1 MCPRRTSWRCTTQFT
16 RPDPSGA
23 PGALQR
29 GTALNGLDY
38 TIIALYFILVIG
50 MGFVY
55 RKRASQNLDAY
66 FLGGKRIPWLWLAMS
81 GSVSNFDIT
90 GTMWIVSMLF
100 LMGMRSMW
108 IHWMWGWMMGAF
120 FLAFMGKW
128 VRRSNVMTG
137 AEWMLTRFGQGAGGQ
152 AARLAAALIAVVTM
166 CGMIGYDFQGIGK
179 FAYEFFPVFPP
190 HTLALLIM
198 GITTFYVLLGGLFSV
213 VITDVIQTVFVTVAA
228 LLIAVVAYVQLSPD
242 ALRAAL
248 PPGWISLA
256 PSWRIETYSGG
267 GHGAYDMFGL
277 LVVTWVVKGMLLNA
291 GGPGGMYELQRFL
304 AARDAR
310 DAAKI
315 GAAWSGFMVVRW
327 GMAMGI
333 TLLALAG
340 LGLTDVADSETIM
353 PRVLR
358 DYIPAGAKGLVLA
371 GLLAAF
377 MSTFSSTVNSGASY
391 LIRDF
396 WQPFLRPRS
405 DERHLVRASYAA
417 TILIVIAGVLI
428 GYQARSIAQIWEW
441 LMTALT
447 ACVVIPN
454 VLRWYWWRMN
464 GWGYAAGTLVGM
476 AAAFVPPIIAPGAP
490 MYVVFPFV
498 TLYSLVAS
506 VAATLMTR
514 PVDDATLKT
523 FYTSV
528 RPFGFWRHIRRE
540 CGLSAAQ
547 LGDPR
552 ESPWIAL
559 LNTLLGMLAITSC
572 YLLPMFLVGHW
583 HRQAAFCLAFA
594 AGSLVA
600 LYFTW
605 YRLLPKSGE

>member
-1 MCPRRTSWRCTTQFT
+1 M
-16 RPDPSGA
+16 
-23 PGALQR
+23 
-29 GTALNGLDY
+29 NGLDY

-256 PSWRIETYSGG
+256 PSWRIE
-267 GHGAYDMFGL
+267 
-277 LVVTWVVKGMLLNA
+277 
-291 GGPGGMYELQRFL
+291 
-304 AARDAR
+304 
-310 DAAKI
+310 
-315 GAAWSGFMVVRW
+315 
-327 GMAMGI
+327 
-333 TLLALAG
+333 
-340 LGLTDVADSETIM
+340 
-353 PRVLR
+353 
-358 DYIPAGAKGLVLA
+358 
-371 GLLAAF
+371 
-377 MSTFSSTVNSGASY
+377 
-391 LIRDF
+391 
-396 WQPFLRPRS
+396 
-405 DERHLVRASYAA
+405 
-417 TILIVIAGVLI
+417 
-428 GYQARSIAQIWEW
+428 
-441 LMTALT
+441 
-447 ACVVIPN
+447 
-454 VLRWYWWRMN
+454 
-464 GWGYAAGTLVGM
+464 
-476 AAAFVPPIIAPGAP
+476 
-490 MYVVFPFV
+490 
-498 TLYSLVAS
+498 
-506 VAATLMTR
+506 
-514 PVDDATLKT
+514 
-523 FYTSV
+523 
-528 RPFGFWRHIRRE
+528 
-540 CGLSAAQ
+540 
-547 LGDPR
+547 
-552 ESPWIAL
+552 
-559 LNTLLGMLAITSC
+559 
-572 YLLPMFLVGHW
+572 
-583 HRQAAFCLAFA
+583 
-594 AGSLVA
+594 
-600 LYFTW
+600 
-605 YRLLPKSGE
+605 